1 MYKFPSGNF
10 LFVKSEVVGK
20 WDRQTAH
27 RVSEFWLGGK
37 MEVNGRFI
45 FDKSESVYAIGT
57 TKHLFSGRKLYCLLL
72 TVLEL
77 NFLYIAFATAFSIA
91 DRSM

>member
-1 MYKFPSGNF
+1 
-10 LFVKSEVVGK
+10 
-20 WDRQTAH
+20 
-27 RVSEFWLGGK
+27 

-45 FDKSESVYAIGT
+45 FVKSKAVYAIGT
-57 TKHLFSGRKLYCLLL
+57 TNNLFSGRKLYCLLL

-91 DRSM
+91 DRSI